1 MNKWR
6 YKVERVKLPM
16 WSKENDQTALI
27 QEKLTRLGMES
38 WELVNVIDV
47 RMLTGGVTIYLK
59 RPY

>member
-6 YKVERVKLPM
+6 YKVERVKFPM